1 MLRARGVG
9 AVVGFALSTS
19 VAAGC
24 SANATCTDCTPD
36 GAVDAPADVTRHD
49 ARSDAGSDGSGK
61 HHDAGAEA
69 SKPEAG
75 KSDATS
81 PDAKADVFTC
91 DGTKTPSEAPCVISE
106 TYGVFVAPAAS
117 GGSDSTGTGTR
128 TAPYGTIGNAITKA
142 AGKRVYVCDATY
154 TESLTVN
161 AAVDGTQIYGGLVCP
176 GDAGTAWT
184 YATGTVASVSPT
196 VQGYAL
202 DVESLAKGAHFEDV
216 AFTALDG
223 IATTPG
229 ASSIAVMVNA
239 SLAVSFTRVKA
250 TAGKGVAGTSATP
263 VTPGG
268 AGDNWCPAAMQAGS
282 AATGTGGGNSGT
294 CACAVVTAD
303 SSTGGP
309 GGG

>member
-1 MLRARGVG
+1 M
-9 AVVGFALSTS
+9 
-19 VAAGC
+19 
-24 SANATCTDCTPD
+24 
-36 GAVDAPADVTRHD
+36 
-49 ARSDAGSDGSGK
+49 
-61 HHDAGAEA
+61 
-69 SKPEAG
+69 
-75 KSDATS
+75 
-81 PDAKADVFTC
+81 
-91 DGTKTPSEAPCVISE
+91 ISE

-268 AGDNWCPAAMQAGS
+268 AGDNWCPAATQAGS
-282 AATGTGGGNSGT
+282 AATGGGGGNNGT
-294 CACAVVTAD
+294 CACAVVMRIARRGDRVGVETARGQWHSVPPVAGGSAPD
-303 SSTGGP
+303 TGAGAPVVWKRPASARMATRRESGAASAARNWRGP
-309 GGG
+309 RHAERDRMVGSRRREAVAPETPARAGGWRGR